1 MTTIKED
8 NIPYEMRYKVCCA
21 YKEILYWVTQEPF
34 TQKDLKQFIEEFKN
48 TNFDDCILTTR
59 DFSCYDMIND
69 IQNKSIIRISKDYEN
84 TTTYDDTDYKNL
96 MKERNWKYE

>member
-1 MTTIKED
+1 MNEN
-8 NIPYEMRYKVCCA
+8 NIPHKMRWKVYETYRN
-21 YKEILYWVTQEPF
+21 ILYWVTQEPF
-34 TQKDLKQFIEEFKN
+34 TKDDLKQFIEEFKN

-59 DFSCYDMIND
+59 DFSCYDMICD

-96 MKERNWKYE
+96 MNEMGWTYDK